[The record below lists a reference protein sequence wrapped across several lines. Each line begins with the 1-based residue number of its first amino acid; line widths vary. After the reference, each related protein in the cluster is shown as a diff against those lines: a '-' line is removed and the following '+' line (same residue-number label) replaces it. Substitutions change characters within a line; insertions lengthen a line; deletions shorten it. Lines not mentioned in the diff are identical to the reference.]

1 MAIKRK
7 ATSPP
12 PSLSTPF
19 TKAARPRK
27 GVVKDESSSPS
38 PPPETKP
45 PTTSSIPVKNHTSP
59 SPATSSSSTT
69 SAPSFRQAKY
79 YPPEMSNERC
89 QAYIDGRIPRPI
101 TALRKTLDSTLPAR
115 QKIPVGAA
123 VVHWFKRDLRVHDN
137 RALAAAWKLADE
149 NKVPLV
155 GLYLVSPQDYEAHCT
170 GRVRVDFELRSVGVL
185 RGDLAGRDIPLH
197 VEVVEMRK
205 GVVGR
210 VLEVV
215 RGYGAKHVFCN
226 MEYEVDELRREERL
240 VRLGVEEG
248 VSVEVLH
255 DDTVVPP
262 GILATGQGKQY
273 AVYSPWFRAWCAR
286 VNAHPVL
293 LEESPAPG
301 RNPEGSREKFKKVFG
316 MEVPEAPKEFALDEE
331 EKERYGKLWPA
342 GEHEALAR
350 LDKFLEARINKYKD
364 TRNLPGMDT
373 TTKLSPHL
381 AAGTLSARTAVRL
394 AREKSGTKKVD
405 AGSEG
410 IKTWISEVAWRDFYV
425 HVMAWWPFVVMGKP
439 FKFEMS
445 KLDWPFDGELWQKWI
460 DGKTGFPIV
469 DAAMRQLKEM
479 GWMHNRCRMI
489 VASFLAK
496 DLLIDW
502 RHGEHWFAQ
511 HLIDHSPAS
520 NSGGWGFSAS
530 VGVDPQPYFRIFN
543 PLLQSEKF
551 DDSGEY
557 LRKFIPELRNIKGK
571 AIHDPYG
578 RGAAK
583 EAERAGYPK
592 PCVVH
597 SERRQKALAL
607 YKSL

>member
-1 MAIKRK
+1 MATKRK
-7 ATSPP
+7 APPYTEQDSP
-12 PSLSTPF
+12 F
-19 TKAARPRK
+19 KKAARVPKR
-27 GVVKDESSSPS
+27 VIKDESSDEDIKSPS
-38 PPPETKP
+38 KP
-45 PTTSSIPVKNHTSP
+45 SVTSTVPHAPKSPTDRSTSP
-59 SPATSSSSTT
+59 
-69 SAPSFRQAKY
+69 PSFRMAKY
-79 YPPEMSNERC
+79 YPPEISNARC
-89 QAYIDGRIPRPI
+89 QSYIDGTIPRPI
-101 TALRKTLDSTLPAR
+101 TALRKTLDNTLPAR
-115 QKIPVGAA
+115 QKIPVGSA
-123 VVHWFKRDLRVHDN
+123 VVHWFKRDLRLHDN
-137 RALAAAWKLADE
+137 RALAAAAKHAASKGL
-149 NKVPLV
+149 PLICV
-155 GLYLVSPQDYEAHCT
+155 YLVSPQDYEAHCT
-170 GRVRVDFELRSVGVL
+170 GKVRVDFELRSAEVVQ
-185 RGDLAGRDIPLH
+185 RDLAEREVPFWVETVEKRREVPGRI
-197 VEVVEMRK
+197 
-205 GVVGR
+205 
-210 VLEVV
+210 LELAE
-215 RGYGAKHVFCN
+215 GWAAKHVFCN

-240 VRLGVEEG
+240 VKMGLEKEIN
-248 VSVEVLH
+248 VEVLH
-255 DDTVVPP
+255 DDCVVPP

-273 AVYSPWFRAWCAR
+273 AVYSPWYRAWCAR

-301 RNPEGSREKFKKVFG
+301 MNPQGTREKFKEIFD
-316 MEVPEAPKEFALDEE
+316 MRVPEAPKMKRLSQE
-331 EKERYGKLWPA
+331 EKEKFGKLWPA

-364 TRNLPGMDT
+364 TRNMPGLDT

-381 AAGTLSARTAVRL
+381 AAGTLSARTAVRK
-394 AREKSGTKKVD
+394 AMIKSGSKKVD
-405 AGSEG
+405 GGNEG
-410 IKTWISEVAWRDFYV
+410 IKTWIAEVAWRDFYV

-445 KLDWPFDGELWQKWI
+445 KLDWPYDAELWYKWV
-460 DGKTGFPIV
+460 DGRTGFPIV

-502 RHGEHWFAQ
+502 RHGEHHFAQ

-551 DDSGEY
+551 DDTGEY
-557 LRKFIPELRNIKGK
+557 IRKFIPELRNIKGK

-583 EAERAGYPK
+583 DAEKSGYPR
-592 PCVVH
+592 PCVNH
-597 SERRQKALAL
+597 IN
-607 YKSL
+607 